1 MTCALCLENFKD
13 EAFLGSEFK
22 SMVKKLD
29 SEFTVDVMEFRFIFA
44 IVLF

>member
-13 EAFLGSEFK
+13 EAFLGSEFNHGK
-22 SMVKKLD
+22 EIY
-29 SEFTVDVMEFRFIFA
+29 SEFTVDVMEFIFIFA